1 MKWIYILILSLFCFQ
16 QADAQADSIPV
27 YKRFTGLP
35 VFSMMK
41 IPDSIKFTRDNLSK
55 KKATIIML
63 FSPDCDHCV
72 QATNDLLQN
81 ITLFKNVQILMVSSL
96 DFKFMQKFYQD
107 HKIADYP
114 NITMGRDGSFYLG
127 TFYNLRSYPSLY
139 LYNKKGKFVKEF
151 ESNFKMETVAGFL

>member
-1 MKWIYILILSLFCFQ
+1 
-16 QADAQADSIPV
+16 
-27 YKRFTGLP
+27 
-35 VFSMMK
+35 
-41 IPDSIKFTRDNLSK
+41 
-55 KKATIIML
+55 ML

-151 ESNFKMETVAGFL
+151 EGNFKMETVAGFL